1 MTTDSEIQKNVMD
14 ELIWEPS
21 LNASEIGVAVKDG
34 VVTLSGTV
42 DSYTKKLS
50 AERATKRV
58 VGVKAVAEDIVVK
71 LSGVGK
77 KTDSEVA
84 IAVLNALKWDY
95 SVPDDKLKVRV
106 ENGWVTI
113 EGDVE
118 WEFQK
123 EAARKAIE
131 NLSGVVG
138 VFNIITISPKVKP
151 TDIKQKISSAF
162 HRSATI
168 DSGKINIVTNGGTV
182 TLIGKVR
189 SYAEKKEAEHAAWL
203 APGVSKVE
211 NKLEVDSE
219 VYAF

>member
-1 MTTDSEIQKNVMD
+1 MKTDSEIQKNVMD
-14 ELIWEPS
+14 ELTWEPS

-42 DSYTKKLS
+42 DSYGKKLS
-50 AERATKRV
+50 AERATKKV
-58 VGVKAVAEDIVVK
+58 IGVRAVAEDIEVK
-71 LSGVGK
+71 LAGVGK
-77 KTDSEVA
+77 RTDGEVA
-84 IAVLNALKWDY
+84 AAVLNALKWDY

-113 EGDVE
+113 DGDVE

-123 EAARKAIE
+123 EAAGKAIE
-131 NLSGVVG
+131 NLSGVAG
-138 VFNIITISPKVKP
+138 VFNIITVTPKIKP
-151 TDIKQKISSAF
+151 TDIKQKIASAF
-162 HRSATI
+162 HRHATI
-168 DSGKINIVTNGGTV
+168 DSGKINIATDGGTV